1 MSLPPSELPLFPLN
15 TVLFPGSRLPLKVF
29 EARYMDMVRN
39 CMRESS
45 AFGVCLIAE
54 GNEVG
59 APAVPHDVGTSAHI
73 VEWDMAQL
81 GVLHVAARGEQRFRI
96 LHRAAQPDGLIRAV
110 VSWLDESPV
119 TAIPEHFADIV
130 PLLRA
135 VVSDAGVDAMPEPH
149 DFDDANWVGYRYA
162 EILPI
167 PPKAKQKLLELEDPL
182 LRLSILREFLLQR
195 GLLKP
200 AA

>member
-1 MSLPPSELPLFPLN
+1 MPLAPSEIPLFPLN

-29 EARYMDMVRN
+29 EARYMDMVRG
-39 CMRESS
+39 CMREST

-54 GNEVG
+54 GVEVG
-59 APAVPHDVGTSAHI
+59 APAIPHEVGTSAHI

-81 GVLHVAARGEQRFRI
+81 GVLHVAARGDRRFRI
-96 LHRAAQPDGLIRAV
+96 LHRAIQPDGLIRAV
-110 VSWLDESPV
+110 VKWLDEPLS
-119 TAIPEHFADIV
+119 TEIPQQFADIV

-135 VVSDAGVDAMPEPH
+135 VVSDAGEEAMPGPH
-149 DFDDANWVGYRYA
+149 DFSNANWIGYRYA

-167 PPKAKQKLLELEDPL
+167 PLKAKQKLLELSDPL

-195 GLLKP
+195 DLLKP
-200 AA
+200 AS